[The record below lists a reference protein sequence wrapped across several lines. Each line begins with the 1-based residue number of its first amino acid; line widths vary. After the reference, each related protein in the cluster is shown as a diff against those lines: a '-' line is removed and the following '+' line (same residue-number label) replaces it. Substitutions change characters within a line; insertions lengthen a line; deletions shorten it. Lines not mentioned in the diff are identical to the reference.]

1 MEQCLVDR
9 PLIRIGARNW
19 DHLTPLA
26 LGDVRPDSFD
36 VEVVRSDTTPV
47 LAERPDLHA
56 AESSLSRAVLNAA
69 LGDRSFIVLPA
80 FIYSGFRHRCV
91 LTRRDSDLVD
101 LSQLRGRRVGMT
113 GWPDTGNTWTR
124 ALVREAGVA
133 IEEVE
138 WVVGALSEPG
148 PGNGLGPY
156 GVPANVTELPDQTT
170 LVEELLRGNLDA
182 VMTPTMPPGFHEP
195 DSPLR
200 RVLPDYRTAE
210 LQYFGRVGFVPGI
223 HVITLRRDVAEAYP
237 EVTAELLSVLRR
249 SQQAWLARRIE
260 LLDTTPWLLD
270 QVELV
275 ASTLGLGWSPYD
287 AAPNPAMVAGLCHE
301 LTEQGISQVEL
312 DPSRVLSDFAELTS
326 PAPVAG

>member
-1 MEQCLVDR
+1 VDR
-9 PLIRIGARNW
+9 PLIRIGTRHW

-26 LGDVRPDSFD
+26 LGDVRPESFD
-36 VEVVRSDTTPV
+36 VEVVRSETTPV

-56 AESSLSRAVLNAA
+56 GESSLSRAVLNAG
-69 LGDRSFIVLPA
+69 LGDRSLIVLPA
-80 FIYSGFRHRCV
+80 FVYSAFRHRCV
-91 LTRRDSDLVD
+91 ITRRDSDLVD
-101 LSQLRGRRVGMT
+101 FSQLRGRRVGMT

-133 IEEVE
+133 IDEVD
-138 WVVGALSEPG
+138 WAVGALSEPA
-148 PGNGLGPY
+148 PGIGRLGPY
-156 GVPANVTELPDQTT
+156 GVPANVTEMPDQTT
-170 LVEELLRGNLDA
+170 LVEELLRGNVDA
-182 VMTPTMPPGFHEP
+182 VMTPTMPPGFHGP

-237 EVTAELLSVLRR
+237 QVAAELLSVLRR
-249 SQQAWLARRIE
+249 SQQTWLARRIE

-270 QVELV
+270 QVELM

-301 LTEQGISQVEL
+301 LTEQGISRVAL
-312 DPSRVLSDFAELTS
+312 DPSTVLSDFAELTG
-326 PAPVAG
+326 PARVAG